1 MPPRCH
7 RGRQPSWS
15 QALVATQPVTVA
27 GVAAA
32 LAYWSEIASE
42 GPKSEDCYDTDIHST
57 VVFLA
62 KIAKTVKT
70 LA

>member
-1 MPPRCH
+1 
-7 RGRQPSWS
+7 
-15 QALVATQPVTVA
+15 VA

-42 GPKSEDCYDTDIHST
+42 DCFDTDIRST
-57 VVFLA
+57 VTFLA
-62 KIAKTVKT
+62 KIADAVKT